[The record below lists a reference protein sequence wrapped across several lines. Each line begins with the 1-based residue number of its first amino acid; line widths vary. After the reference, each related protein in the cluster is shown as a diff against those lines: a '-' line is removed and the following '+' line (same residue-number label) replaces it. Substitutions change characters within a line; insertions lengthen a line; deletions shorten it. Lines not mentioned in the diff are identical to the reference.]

1 VPVDH
6 AASEVVVRAL
16 NARVHDVHAHAL
28 ARQVAVVVVVVDR
41 AAVGVDAVDAPRR
54 AHVHAQPAGH
64 GLHLVHVVVARG
76 GAVALGQ
83 RHVRALEA
91 VGLDRGDGRVLG
103 HERDGIVARADSNG
117 ELGEGEEVQ
126 DLGRVGVGLELAAG
140 GVVRGVLGVV
150 LVHPALEIAELVL
163 CVQTAPVGVGRR
175 RLQGHHELVI
185 HGTVNAA
192 AIGDGDG
199 HRARARADAGG
210 VGVAGG
216 PSADAGDQEGEEHL
230 ESVRGAT

>member
-1 VPVDH
+1 MRRRGPG
-6 AASEVVVRAL
+6 
-16 NARVHDVHAHAL
+16 ARH
-28 ARQVAVVVVVVDR
+28 
-41 AAVGVDAVDAPRR
+41 
-54 AHVHAQPAGH
+54 
-64 GLHLVHVVVARG
+64 
-76 GAVALGQ
+76 
-83 RHVRALEA
+83 
-91 VGLDRGDGRVLG
+91 GRVLG
-103 HERDGIVARADSNG
+103 VPHIVARADSNG

-210 VGVAGG
+210 VGVAGR
-216 PSADAGDQEGEEHL
+216 PSANASDQEGEEHL
-230 ESVRGAT
+230 EMCTNDCAGWGW